1 MLNTLRSFG
10 IETDIHVQADLHNI
24 VLFDMADADG
34 FNKEN
39 CIAQ

>member
-1 MLNTLRSFG
+1 MMNTLRSFG
-10 IETDIHVQADLHNI
+10 IETDIQADLHNI
-24 VLFDMADADG
+24 VLFDMVDADG